1 VNKQVKKK
9 ELTNQKS
16 EIRREEKH
24 KEKKTATPFVAD
36 LQQRDLSD
44 YRELSS

>member
-1 VNKQVKKK
+1 MYYNYPIYLLYKKK
-9 ELTNQKS
+9 KV
-16 EIRREEKH
+16 
-24 KEKKTATPFVAD
+24 KKTATPFVAD